1 MKSRGH
7 EVPLGGGKFMAK
19 TIVKN
24 IRLDK
29 LKEFYDHPFQEYS
42 EEKLTALAESIKE
55 YGLQNPII
63 VRPINDTDM
72 YEIIAG
78 HNRARAVKLNGGKV
92 IAAIIKTV
100 SDDEAK
106 MIMAETNLRQREKM
120 RLSEKV
126 LAYAIEAQAL
136 TSQGKLVGTTKRKE
150 LQKMFGESGKQIERY
165 LHLSHLIT
173 PLLKRLDNGEL
184 SQNVGVT
191 MSQLDKHKQEIV
203 NEYFS
208 DNNFKGLDMK
218 IAQIIKENKKLIVD
232 TQSLHVIVEDRI
244 YMKNLNNETICFKKN
259 LIRIYVN
266 EGLSNEEIIQRII
279 WLVAKDKPK
288 LYYDKNNVIHY
299 QLEDE

>member
-7 EVPLGGGKFMAK
+7 EVPLGGGKSMAK

-29 LKEFYDHPFQEYS
+29 LREFYDHPFQEYS
-42 EEKLTALAESIKE
+42 EEKLSALAESIKE

-244 YMKNLNNETICFKKN
+244 YMKNLNNETICFKKD
-259 LIRIYVN
+259 LIRSCVN

-288 LYYDKNNVIHY
+288 FYYDGNNVIHY
-299 QLEDE
+299 QWEEE